1 MTRFPPVETPF
12 VTTVKTVEIR
22 QKKRQNQGVESPK
35 LSGVIAVSSVKL
47 SQFKS
52 STFFSA
58 IAETLVKQEF
68 PA

>member
-1 MTRFPPVETPF
+1 MRKKK
-12 VTTVKTVEIR
+12 TTVKTVEIR

-47 SQFKS
+47 SQFES

-58 IAETLVKQEF
+58 ISETLVKL
-68 PA
+68 